1 MDRLGS
7 FQKSNERIHLVT
19 ETAQEIIEDYKTI
32 LKKSVAYAI
41 RSVVLLPLVIGC
53 KLTLAS
59 ANALRFAD
67 RLEGC
72 ESEPKLESEP
82 EAVEE
87 CKEQE
92 ELIIPAPVL
101 YEAFRILLSR
111 GRDSREW
118 IVALGSQ
125 KIDGKTVL
133 TRVYD
138 LECAISH
145 STSAEPDYSSLAEAL
160 RFYEKCGYEIAGLAH
175 IHPWHSRTVSPSS
188 VDIETHRRWEEL
200 YRRRLIGIVFNNS
213 GVFRIFHGSKSV
225 FKPVVVGKDVRKIRR
240 NLYELERKNVL

>member
-1 MDRLGS
+1 MDKPGS

-53 KLTLAS
+53 RLTLAS

-67 RLEGC
+67 RLEGY
-72 ESEPKLESEP
+72 ESEH
-82 EAVEE
+82 EAIEE
-87 CKEQE
+87 CEEQE

-101 YEAFRILLSR
+101 YEAFRILLSH

-145 STSAEPDYSSLAEAL
+145 STGAEPDYSSLAEAL

-175 IHPWHSRTVSPSS
+175 IHPWNSRTVSPSS
-188 VDIETHRRWEEL
+188 IDIETHRRWEEL
-200 YRRRLIGIVFNNS
+200 YGGRFIGIVFNNS
-213 GVFRIFHGSKSV
+213 GVFRIFHGGKSV
-225 FKPVVVGKDVRKIRR
+225 FKPVVVGKDVRKIGKD
-240 NLYELERKNVL
+240 LYELERKNVL